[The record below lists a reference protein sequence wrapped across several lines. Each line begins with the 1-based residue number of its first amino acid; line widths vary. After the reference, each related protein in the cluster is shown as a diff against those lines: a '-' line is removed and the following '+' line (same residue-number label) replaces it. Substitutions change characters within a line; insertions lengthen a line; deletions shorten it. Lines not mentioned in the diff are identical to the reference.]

1 MKRKTEKTVPKQ
13 LTPFKPGHSGNPSGR
28 PVGSRNKA
36 TLAMQA
42 LLDGDGEA
50 LTRKAI
56 ELAKAGDM
64 QALKLCLDR
73 LLPPRRD
80 TVLAFALPKMET
92 ADDAVKASGAIVDAV
107 AAGELSPME
116 AETLSGMVES
126 FAKAIEISDLAKR
139 ITAIE
144 EVTAAAGK

>member
-13 LTPFKPGHSGNPSGR
+13 LTPFQPGQSGNPAGR
-28 PVGSRNKA
+28 PIGSRNKA

-50 LTRKAI
+50 LTSKAI

-64 QALKLCLDR
+64 QALKLCMDR

-80 TVLAFALPKMET
+80 TVLAFALPRMVTPE
-92 ADDAVKASGAIVDAV
+92 DAVKAIGAIVDAV

-126 FAKAIEISDLAKR
+126 FAKAIEISDLARR

-144 EVTAAAGK
+144 EVTAGK

>member
-1 MKRKTEKTVPKQ
+1 M
-13 LTPFKPGHSGNPSGR
+13 
-28 PVGSRNKA
+28 
-36 TLAMQA
+36 AMQA

-50 LTRKAI
+50 LTTKAI

-64 QALKLCLDR
+64 QALKLCMDR

-80 TVLAFALPKMET
+80 SVLAFTLPKMET
-92 ADDAVKASGAIVDAV
+92 PDDAAKAIGAIVDAV

-116 AETLSGMVES
+116 AETLSSMVES
-126 FAKAIEISDLAKR
+126 YAKAIEISDLAKR

-144 EVTAAAGK
+144 EATAGK

>member
-1 MKRKTEKTVPKQ
+1 
-13 LTPFKPGHSGNPSGR
+13 
-28 PVGSRNKA
+28 
-36 TLAMQA
+36 MQA

-92 ADDAVKASGAIVDAV
+92 ADDAVKAIGAIVDAV

-116 AETLSGMVES
+116 AETLSGMVEH
-126 FAKAIEISDLAKR
+126 FAKAIEVSDLATR
-139 ITAIE
+139 ISAIE
-144 EVTAAAGK
+144 EATAAAGK